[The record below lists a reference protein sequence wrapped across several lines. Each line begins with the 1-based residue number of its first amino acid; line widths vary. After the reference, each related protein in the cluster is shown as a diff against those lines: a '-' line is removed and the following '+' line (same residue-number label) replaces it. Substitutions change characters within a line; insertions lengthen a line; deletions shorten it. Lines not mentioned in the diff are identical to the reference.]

1 MPLGDRLPTL
11 FRRCIVLVLS
21 TFDIL
26 AGNVGVRW
34 TRELADRFSAC
45 VTSFITVELVR
56 VDAGVLHRIRGW
68 GQALTSRIWFG
79 ETGETH
85 DAG

>member
-1 MPLGDRLPTL
+1 
-11 FRRCIVLVLS
+11 VLS

-26 AGNVGVRW
+26 SDIVDISW
-34 TRELADRFSAC
+34 THEPADRFSGY
-45 VTSFITVELVR
+45 VTSFIAVKLVR
-56 VDAGVLHRIRGW
+56 ADAGTLRIHGW
-68 GQALTSRIWFG
+68 GQAASRQRIMGQALTSRIWFS